1 MELTRASWL
10 RELPGKASSG
20 RLTDQLVNRNEA
32 GGTVPAPRK
41 LTDDHLL
48 GKAAEL
54 FARRGYDGTAIPDLL
69 AELGVS
75 RPTLYAHTRSKRSLI
90 EGIYRKV
97 VAYYQ
102 ELLPRMLRAEDPPA
116 IRLRQ
121 LVAVQIQATG
131 DLGDCLVVALNALP
145 ELAEEPTLRAW
156 WRELDDT
163 LREILVQARQDGT
176 MPAGLDLT
184 VARRAIWAV
193 LNDLPR
199 WYRQGA
205 LSPEMLTD
213 QLVLLFTGG
222 FAGDPGPHG

>member
-1 MELTRASWL
+1 VA
-10 RELPGKASSG
+10 
-20 RLTDQLVNRNEA
+20 
-32 GGTVPAPRK
+32 APRK
-41 LTDDHLL
+41 LTDDLL
-48 GKAAEL
+48 LDKAAGV

-75 RPTLYAHTRSKRSLI
+75 RPTLYAHTRSKRSLVD
-90 EGIYRKV
+90 GIYRKV

-102 ELLPRMLRAEDPPA
+102 ELLPRMLRAGDPPVV
-116 IRLRQ
+116 RLRQ
-121 LVAVQIQATG
+121 LVAVQVRATR

-145 ELAEEPTLRAW
+145 ELAGEPALQAW

-176 MPAGLDLT
+176 LPADLDLT

-193 LNDLPR
+193 LNDLPQWFR
-199 WYRQGA
+199 EGT

-213 QLVLLFTGG
+213 QLVRLFTGG
-222 FAGDPGPHG
+222 FARGPGSDG